1 MAMQAVIA
9 LPAIRIAAL
18 VKISV
23 WAVMVELQRFLIVAP
38 TQCR

>member
-1 MAMQAVIA
+1 MQAVIA
-9 LPAIRIAAL
+9 LPAMRIAAF

-23 WAVMVELQRFLIVAP
+23 WAVMVGWRKFPIVAP